1 MISGNDMTVEAALTK
16 LSYVLGHDK
25 LSIEE
30 KKEVGFSFC
39 YVTVIFIGNGTNND
53 LIDLVSCQ
61 TPKQVFWSYF
71 SQQKKVLRNH
81 FTQ

>member
-30 KKEVGFSFC
+30 KKEVRFSFC
-39 YVTVIFIGNGTNND
+39 YVTVIFIGTNND

-61 TPKQVFWSYF
+61 TPKQVFWSYS

-81 FTQ
+81 FT

>member
-16 LSYVLGHDK
+16 LSYVLGHDE

-30 KKEVGFSFC
+30 KKEVRFSFC
-39 YVTVIFIGNGTNND
+39 YVTVIFTGNGTYND
-53 LIDLVSCQ
+53 VIDLVSCQ
-61 TPKQVFWSYF
+61 TPKQVFWSYS

-81 FTQ
+81 FT